1 MEQLTMGSM
10 EEQFMNIVW
19 ECAPVSSRELVKL
32 SAERLGWKK
41 STMFTVLRRLGEK
54 GLLQNE
60 NGRVT
65 VLMSPEEFKA
75 SQTENVVS
83 KHFEGS
89 LPSFVAAFTSKNKLS
104 EEDIARI
111 RAIIDNCGKE
121 N

>member
-10 EEQFMNIVW
+10 EEQFMNIIW
-19 ECAPVSSRELVKL
+19 ECEPVSSGELVKI

-60 NGRVT
+60 NGMVRA
-65 VLMSPEEFKA
+65 LMSPEEFKTA
-75 SQTENVVS
+75 QTENVVDR
-83 KHFEGS
+83 HFKGS
-89 LPSFVAAFTSKNKLS
+89 LPSFIAAFTSKNKLS
-104 EEDIARI
+104 EKDIARI

-121 N
+121 D

>member
-10 EEQFMNIVW
+10 DEQFMNIIW
-19 ECAPVSSRELVKL
+19 EVAPVSSRELVRL

-54 GLLQNE
+54 GLLVNE
-60 NGRVT
+60 NGMVR
-65 VLMSPEEFKA
+65 VLMSPEEFKT
-75 SQTENVVS
+75 SQTENVVGR
-83 KHFEGS
+83 HFEGS
-89 LPSFVAAFTSKNKLS
+89 LPSFIAAFTSKNRLS

-121 N
+121 D